1 MDSKET
7 NSDKVFSFIDNI
19 KNSAMSKSKKL
30 SESLT
35 GSSSSSD
42 NSAVLLTSDIKT
54 PVSPSVLRN
63 SSKSASENSL
73 VKGEP
78 LTIDG
83 VVKNKS
89 TDSGSWLNVSK
100 TTRIWLKVIVV
111 IVLLGIVGINVFL
124 YLGFSFKTIY
134 GLFDKLVNYIKN
146 LVSGEKTKTKTKPKP
161 KTKTKPK
168 TKDLDKTP
176 SESKGDNTMK
186 DLENEIENS
195 IPVKKNNVKPDE
207 DPSSIH
213 SSGKSGFCNVGSWK
227 GIRSCVKVNSAS
239 ECISGDIFP
248 TKDICVNPNLR
259 H

>member
-1 MDSKET
+1 MNSKESK
-7 NSDKVFSFIDNI
+7 SDNVFSFIDDI
-19 KNSAMSKSKKL
+19 KQSAMSSSKKL
-30 SESLT
+30 SESIT
-35 GSSSSSD
+35 GSSNKSD
-42 NSAVLLTSDIKT
+42 TDSVLLTSDIKT
-54 PVSPSVLRN
+54 PVSSSVLRN
-63 SSKSASENSL
+63 SSKRASEESL

-83 VVKNKS
+83 DVKNKS
-89 TDSGSWLNVSK
+89 AVSSSWLNISK

-111 IVLLGIVGINVFL
+111 IILLGFIGINVFL
-124 YLGFSFKTIY
+124 YLGFSFKKVY
-134 GLFDKLVNYIKN
+134 GLFDKIVNYIKN
-146 LVSGEKTKTKTKPKP
+146 LISGGKSTSKTKPKP
-161 KTKTKPK
+161 KPKTKP
-168 TKDLDKTP
+168 KDLDKTP

-186 DLENEIENS
+186 DLENEIEQP
-195 IPVKKNNVKPDE
+195 IAEKKNTVKPDE

-227 GIRSCVKVNSAS
+227 GIRSCVKVKSAS